1 MVAIFLA
8 KLSIS
13 KLMRWGVS
21 DVYFVRSVYIVILL
35 LGDKVISVII
45 LGIQFD
51 RVIRGYRFMGESE
64 FIIDNVDQ
72 YSEILRER
80 GKVIVDYEERK
91 AKIKVDVEEVARKIG
106 GNVDLSE
113 SLLEE
118 VVSLVEWSVVLIV
131 KFEEKF
137 FAVSVEALVYIMK
150 GDQKYFSVYAN
161 DGKLL
166 SNFIFVVNIESKD
179 SQQIIFGNEKVVRSR
194 LADVEFFFNIDR
206 KKRFEDNLSRL

>member
-1 MVAIFLA
+1 M
-8 KLSIS
+8 
-13 KLMRWGVS
+13 
-21 DVYFVRSVYIVILL
+21 
-35 LGDKVISVII
+35 
-45 LGIQFD
+45 
-51 RVIRGYRFMGESE
+51 
-64 FIIDNVDQ
+64 
-72 YSEILRER
+72 RER

-150 GDQKYFSVYAN
+150 GD
-161 DGKLL
+161 
-166 SNFIFVVNIESKD
+166 
-179 SQQIIFGNEKVVRSR
+179 
-194 LADVEFFFNIDR
+194 
-206 KKRFEDNLSRL
+206 